1 MDEGHIL
8 LAGDGDFNSPLLE
21 GGVEEVVFHGKAGA
35 QKAHFGIAPAG
46 GFLRGGFHDA
56 DEGDGTAGLHLVENQ
71 MGGVGGEDRKV
82 RAAAGQTL
90 NRLHGVVRQ
99 LVIFLLVAQIH
110 PLEEGDA
117 LNGHIRE
124 EVPAHFLL
132 DAVDNVVV
140 VRDRGLRADAS
151 HKTNLFHDCNSSV
164 YCSSDS

>member
-1 MDEGHIL
+1 
-8 LAGDGDFNSPLLE
+8 
-21 GGVEEVVFHGKAGA
+21 
-35 QKAHFGIAPAG
+35 
-46 GFLRGGFHDA
+46 
-56 DEGDGTAGLHLVENQ
+56 
-71 MGGVGGEDRKV
+71 MGGIGGEDRKV

-90 NRLHGVVRQ
+90 NGLHGVVHQ

-110 PLEEGDA
+110 PFKEVDA

-140 VRDRGLRADAS
+140 VRDRGLRADAA

-164 YCSSDS
+164 YWSSDS